1 MAQTFAVEETIDR
14 PVGEVWDAL
23 TDWSNAHQW
32 MPGVDRLE
40 AQGETAA
47 GTELRFH
54 ARNAE
59 RTSVIARCDTGRS
72 IVLRSVQGGVTADY
86 TYELQPA
93 GRRGHPRDAG
103 RRVPL
108 PWGAVSADVA
118 AHPVGDPQRR
128 RQTARAVSRRSW
140 RPADRLAGPS
150 DQEPVGTFADSTIR
164 THSSADRQTDSGSRR
179 LRAMNPGT
187 PCRPVGS
194 SGCE

>member
-1 MAQTFAVEETIDR
+1 MARAFAAAETIDR
-14 PVGEVWDAL
+14 PVGEVWEAL

-40 AQGETAA
+40 AQGETVT

-93 GRRGHPRDAG
+93 GDGATRVTLVAECRFRGILYVLMSPLIRRAIR
-103 RRVPL
+103 
-108 PWGAVSADVA
+108 SADGKQLEQLKKV
-118 AHPVGDPQRR
+118 VE
-128 RQTARAVSRRSW
+128 
-140 RPADRLAGPS
+140 AG
-150 DQEPVGTFADSTIR
+150 
-164 THSSADRQTDSGSRR
+164 
-179 LRAMNPGT
+179 
-187 PCRPVGS
+187 
-194 SGCE
+194 